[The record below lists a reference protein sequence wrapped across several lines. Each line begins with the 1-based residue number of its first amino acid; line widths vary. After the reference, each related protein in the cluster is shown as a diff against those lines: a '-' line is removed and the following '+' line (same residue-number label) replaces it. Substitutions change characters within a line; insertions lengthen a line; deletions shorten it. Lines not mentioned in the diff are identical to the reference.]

1 MNFRK
6 FFIIS
11 SILLPITIILFSI
24 FYHHDISWLLLIVV
38 PLIFIGYYDMLQKK
52 HSVLRNYPLIGRLR
66 YLLEGIRPEII
77 QYFIEQDT
85 EGAPIN
91 RMFRSIVYQRAKK
104 ELDTNPYGTKVDVY
118 RIGYEWMCH
127 SVYAKS
133 VDEVEQNPR
142 VLIGSKQCKKPY
154 SASIFNISAM
164 SYGALS
170 KNAVMALNKGAKMGG
185 FYHNTGEGGLS
196 EYHLKYGG
204 DLVFQ
209 IGTGYFGCRTKDG
222 RFSKEKFKEVANLHE
237 VKMIEIKL
245 SQGAKP
251 GHGGILPAAKNTPEI
266 AKIRGVEPFTTVI
279 SPPRHT
285 AFKNDYEMME
295 FIQTLRELSGGKP
308 VGFKICVGS
317 KEEFINIC
325 KAIVETGIYPDFIT
339 VDGGEGGTGAA
350 PLEFSNSVGM
360 PYKDAVPFVY
370 NTLVEFG
377 LKDEI
382 KIIASGKIFT
392 GFHIAKALAL
402 GADLCNSARGMMLA
416 LGCIHALK
424 CNTNRCPVGVATQD
438 ERLIKGL
445 VVEDKAERV
454 KNYHNETVKAF
465 VELIAA
471 AGLEKPHQIKRKH
484 IFRRINIHQI
494 KSFKEI
500 YPYPENMGKGK
511 IK

>member
-1 MNFRK
+1 MSFRK
-6 FFIIS
+6 VFIGI
-11 SILLPITIILFSI
+11 SILIPAVIVLLSVFNHSMI
-24 FYHHDISWLLLIVV
+24 WLLFIALPFI
-38 PLIFIGYYDMLQKK
+38 LIGYYDMWQKE
-52 HSVLRNYPLIGRLR
+52 HSILRNYPLVGRLR
-66 YLLEGIRPEII
+66 YLLEGIRPEIV

-91 RMFRSIVYQRAKK
+91 RMFRSIVYKRAKRT
-104 ELDTNPYGTKVDVY
+104 LDTNPYGTEVDVY

-127 SVYAKS
+127 SVYAKG
-133 VDEVEQNPR
+133 VGEVEQNPR
-142 VLIGSKQCKKPY
+142 VLIGSRQCKKPY
-154 SASIFNISAM
+154 FASVFNISAM
-164 SYGALS
+164 SFGALS
-170 KNAVMALNKGAKMGG
+170 RNAIMALNKGAKMGG

-196 EYHLKYGG
+196 KYHLKCGG

-222 RFSKEKFKEVANLHE
+222 RFSKEKFEEIANLPQ

-251 GHGGILPAAKNTPEI
+251 GHGGFLPAAKNTPEI
-266 AKIRGVEPFTTVI
+266 ARIRGVKPFTTVI

-285 AFKNDYEMME
+285 AFRNDYEMME

-308 VGFKICVGS
+308 VGFKICIGR

-325 KAIVETGIYPDFIT
+325 RAIVETGICPDFIT

-377 LKDEI
+377 LKEDV
-382 KIIASGKIFT
+382 KVIASGKILT
-392 GFHIAKALAL
+392 GFHIIKALAL

-424 CNTNRCPVGVATQD
+424 CNTNRCPTGVATQD
-438 ERLIKGL
+438 EELIKGL
-445 VVEDKAERV
+445 VVEEKAERV
-454 KNYHNETVKAF
+454 KNYHDETVKAF
-465 VELIAA
+465 VELMAA
-471 AGLEKPHQIKRKH
+471 AGLEKPEQIKRKH
-484 IFRRINIHQI
+484 IFRRIDAYRI
-494 KSFKEI
+494 KSFEEI
-500 YPYPENMGKGK
+500 YPYPES
-511 IK
+511 IKREQS